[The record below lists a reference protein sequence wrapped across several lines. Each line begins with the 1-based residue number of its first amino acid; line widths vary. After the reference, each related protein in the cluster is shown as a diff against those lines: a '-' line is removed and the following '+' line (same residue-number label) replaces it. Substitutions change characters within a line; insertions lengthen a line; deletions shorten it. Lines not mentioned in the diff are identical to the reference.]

1 MRRRGLRGTWS
12 WRGCG
17 FRGRGGKKRGKEE
30 GIKGVV
36 WVVRAE
42 DEDKG
47 TRGQG
52 GGVSV
57 RRWTGYIL

>member
-1 MRRRGLRGTWS
+1 MRRRGLRGS
-12 WRGCG
+12 WRGWG
-17 FRGRGGKKRGKEE
+17 FRGRGGKKRGK
-30 GIKGVV
+30 GGDKGVD

-52 GGVSV
+52 GGASV